1 MVASSKVDPTLCNR
15 YPNQE
20 KEYIFCVKGR
30 PFGCLVSPH
39 LPTPT
44 SSLIDYNLV
53 KDLGLKMSD
62 LQYSKFFFAGNKM
75 RILGKVTMTVQTI
88 HEGIAS
94 GNLPFKANVVL
105 NLFKCLDIDAV
116 AGVKLRKRLSGEESE
131 LDCTS
136 SGAPSMCSSTAPTPA
151 SSPSR
156 SPPPSPTP
164 TLSPT
169 SPASRSSP
177 KSPPGFPPSP
187 QHPPPIK
194 KILKRPEI
202 NVSLTTIPNPRALT
216 ANLHALQDTFCNAD
230 IMPSSN
236 MELRAL
242 HEADPGGKVQLGSGG
257 ALTFITMGGL
267 TYERGHGRNRC
278 SAQCQAMS
286 RDELPNNCGYHRQWL
301 IPFNFKLCSEYCQGA
316 FCGCM
321 NEY

>member
-39 LPTPT
+39 LPIPT

-136 SGAPSMCSSTAPTPA
+136 SGAPSTCSGS
-151 SSPSR
+151 
-156 SPPPSPTP
+156 
-164 TLSPT
+164 
-169 SPASRSSP
+169 
-177 KSPPGFPPSP
+177 
-187 QHPPPIK
+187 H
-194 KILKRPEI
+194 
-202 NVSLTTIPNPRALT
+202 NLTKP
-216 ANLHALQDTFCNAD
+216 
-230 IMPSSN
+230 
-236 MELRAL
+236 
-242 HEADPGGKVQLGSGG
+242 
-257 ALTFITMGGL
+257 L
-267 TYERGHGRNRC
+267 TYMGEY
-278 SAQCQAMS
+278 SSKKSLSCQTLDFVNPYLTNFVLEHYL
-286 RDELPNNCGYHRQWL
+286 RFLGYFENLELKDLG
-301 IPFNFKLCSEYCQGA
+301 I
-316 FCGCM
+316 
-321 NEY
+321 